1 VIPILEVI
9 EIIRSKKGKILL
21 LLHAH
26 LPYIHH
32 PDFENFMEERWLFE
46 ALTETYIPLI
56 KIFKSLEKDNVPF
69 KLTISLSPALIEM
82 FSLNDLKEKYHKY
95 LLNLIELTEKEI
107 IRTKDEDPRTH
118 RLAQHYRQ
126 ELIEDLDI
134 FSEEYNQDIIKA
146 FKEFKDKGY
155 IEVITSN
162 GTHGYLPFYR
172 EYPEAIR
179 AQIKSA
185 VLTFKKYFGKHPK
198 GMWLAEC
205 AYFKGLDKYLSDE
218 DIRYFFVNTHGF
230 TYADNKPRYGVYRP
244 IITPNKVFVFA
255 RDPESSEQIWSS
267 EVGYPGDPRYREFY
281 RDIGFDREEDYIK
294 PYIDPSG
301 TRCNTG
307 IKYHRI
313 TDKLLSLDKKE
324 IYDLREARN
333 AVKEHVRDFLCKK
346 TSQIKKLSAILDEEE
361 PIIVAPFDAELFGH
375 WWYEGPKF
383 LEELFR
389 QSCESEYLDFS
400 VPTEVLQAIK
410 KVQVTYPD
418 ESSWGAGGYHD
429 VWLNG
434 KNDWIYKHI
443 HEITERM
450 IEKANTFK
458 CPSNL
463 QKRVLNQMMR
473 EVLLV
478 QASDWPFIMT
488 TGTTIEYAKNRVK
501 CHINRF
507 LDLEKMLE
515 KQEIND
521 KRLSFYEWI
530 DNIFRNID
538 YTIFSSDYR
547 TN

>member
-1 VIPILEVI
+1 MK
-9 EIIRSKKGKILL
+9 SKKGKILF

-56 KIFKSLEKDNVPF
+56 KVFKSLEKANIPF
-69 KLTISLSPALIEM
+69 KLTISLSPTLMEM
-82 FSLNDLKEKYHKY
+82 LNLNDLREKYHKH
-95 LLNLIELTEKEI
+95 LLKLIELTEKEI
-107 IRTKDEDPRTH
+107 IRTKFEDPRKYE
-118 RLAQHYRQ
+118 LAQHYRR
-126 ELIEDLDI
+126 ELMEDMEI
-134 FSEEYNQDIIKA
+134 FSEEYHQDILKS

-172 EYPEAIR
+172 DYPEAIR

-185 VLTFKKYFGKHPK
+185 VLTYKKYFGDRPK
-198 GMWLAEC
+198 GIWLAEC
-205 AYFKGLDKYLSDE
+205 AYFKGLDRYLSQE
-218 DIRYFFVNTHGF
+218 DIRYFFVDTHGF
-230 TYADNKPRYGVYRP
+230 TYADSKPRYDVYRP

-255 RDPESSEQIWSS
+255 RDPESSEQIWSA
-267 EVGYPGDPRYREFY
+267 EIGYPGDPRYREFY
-281 RDIGFDREEDYIK
+281 RDIGYDREDDYIK

-301 TRCNTG
+301 IRCNTG

-313 TDKLLSLDKKE
+313 TDKSLSLDKKE
-324 IYDLREARN
+324 IYDLREAEN
-333 AVKEHVRDFLCKK
+333 VVKEHARDYLHKK
-346 TSQIKKLSAILDEEE
+346 TLQIRKLSTILDEEE

-389 QSCESEYLDFS
+389 QSFENEDLEFSTPSEF
-400 VPTEVLQAIK
+400 LQTVK
-410 KVQVTYPD
+410 KVQITYPA
-418 ESSWGAGGYHD
+418 ESSWGGGGYHD
-429 VWLNG
+429 VWLNS

-458 CPSNL
+458 FPSNL

-473 EVLLV
+473 EVLLA

-507 LDLEKMLE
+507 FDLEKMLE

-521 KRLSFYEWI
+521 ERLSFYEWV

>member
-1 VIPILEVI
+1 MAKS
-9 EIIRSKKGKILL
+9 EIMKIKKGQILL

-56 KIFKSLEKDNVPF
+56 KIFKSLEKDNIPF
-69 KLTISLSPALIEM
+69 KLTISFSPTLMEMLNLS
-82 FSLNDLKEKYHKY
+82 DLREKYHKH
-95 LLNLIELTEKEI
+95 LLKLIELTEKEI
-107 IRTKDEDPRTH
+107 IRTKGEDPRIH
-118 RLAQHYRQ
+118 ELAQHYRH
-126 ELIEDLDI
+126 ELIEDMEI
-134 FSEEYNQDIIKA
+134 FSEEYNQDILKA

-172 EYPEAIR
+172 DYPEAIN

-185 VLTFKKYFGKHPK
+185 VLTFKKNFGETPK

-205 AYFKGLDKYLSDE
+205 AYFKGLDKYLAQE
-218 DIRYFFVNTHGF
+218 NIRYYFVDTHSF
-230 TYADNKPRYGVYRP
+230 MYAENEPRYGVYRP

-255 RDPESSEQIWSS
+255 RDPESSEQIWSAD
-267 EVGYPGDPRYREFY
+267 VGYPGDPRYREFY
-281 RDIGFDREEDYIK
+281 RDIGYDREDEYIK

-301 TRCNTG
+301 VRNNTG

-313 TDKLLSLDKKE
+313 TDKSLPLDKKE
-324 IYDLREARN
+324 IYDLQEAEN
-333 AVKEHVRDFLCKK
+333 VVKEHVQDYLFKK
-346 TSQIKKLSAILDEEE
+346 TSQMRKLSKILEEEE

-383 LEELFR
+383 LEGLFR
-389 QSCESEYLDFS
+389 QSLENEEWSFSIPSEA
-400 VPTEVLQAIK
+400 LQTIK
-410 KVQVTYPD
+410 KVQITYPA
-418 ESSWGAGGYHD
+418 ESSWGADGYHD
-429 VWLNG
+429 VWLNS
-434 KNDWIYKHI
+434 KNDWIYKHL

-458 CPSNL
+458 NPSTL

-473 EVLLV
+473 EVLLA

-488 TGTTIEYAKNRVK
+488 TGTTIEYAKSQVK

-507 LDLEKMLE
+507 LDLEEMLE
-515 KQEIND
+515 KKEINEE
-521 KRLSFYEWI
+521 KLTFYEWI
-530 DNIFRNID
+530 DNIFRDID
-538 YTIFSSDYR
+538 YKIFSNDDG

>member
-1 VIPILEVI
+1 VI
-9 EIIRSKKGKILL
+9 EIIRGKKGKILL

-46 ALTETYIPLI
+46 AITETYIPLI
-56 KIFKSLEKDNVPF
+56 KIFKSLEKDNIPF
-69 KLTISLSPALIEM
+69 KLTISFSPTLMEM
-82 FSLNDLKEKYHKY
+82 FNLNDLREKYHKY
-95 LLNLIELTEKEI
+95 LLKLIELTEKEI

-118 RLAQHYRQ
+118 ELAQHYRR
-126 ELIEDLDI
+126 ELMEDIDI
-134 FSEEYNQDIIKA
+134 FSGEYNQDILKA

-172 EYPEAIR
+172 DYPEAIK

-185 VLTFKKYFGKHPK
+185 VLTFKKYFGDHPK
-198 GMWLAEC
+198 GIWLAEC
-205 AYFKGLDKYLSDE
+205 AYFKGLDKYLSGE
-218 DIRYFFVNTHGF
+218 DINYFFVDTHGF
-230 TYADNKPRYGVYRP
+230 AYADSKPRYGVYRP

-255 RDPESSEQIWSS
+255 RDPESSQQIWSS

-281 RDIGFDREEDYIK
+281 KDIGYDREDDYIR

-313 TDKLLSLDKKE
+313 TNKSLSLDKKE
-324 IYDLREARN
+324 IYDLREAEK
-333 AVKEHVRDFLCKK
+333 AVKEHVRDYLFKK
-346 TSQIKKLSAILDEEE
+346 TSQIRELSAILDEEG
-361 PIIVAPFDAELFGH
+361 PVIVAPFDAELFGH

-389 QSCESEYLDFS
+389 QSSENEYLGFS
-400 VPTEVLQAIK
+400 VPSELLQAVK
-410 KVQVTYPD
+410 KVQMTYPA

-429 VWLNG
+429 VWLNE
-434 KNDWIYKHI
+434 KNDWIYRHI
-443 HEITERM
+443 HEIIEKM
-450 IEKANTFK
+450 IEKANIFK
-458 CPSNL
+458 DPTNL

-473 EVLLV
+473 EVLLA
-478 QASDWPFIMT
+478 QASDWAFIMT
-488 TGTTIEYAKNRVK
+488 TGTTIEYAKNRIK

-507 LDLEKMLE
+507 LELDKMLE

-521 KRLSFYEWI
+521 ERLSFYEWI
-530 DNIFRNID
+530 DNIFRNVD
-538 YTIFSSDYR
+538 YTIFSSD
-547 TN
+547 